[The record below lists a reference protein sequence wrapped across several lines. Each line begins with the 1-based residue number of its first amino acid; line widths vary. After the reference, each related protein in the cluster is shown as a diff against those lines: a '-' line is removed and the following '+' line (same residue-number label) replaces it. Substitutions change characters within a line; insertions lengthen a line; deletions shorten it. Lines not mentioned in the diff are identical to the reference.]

1 MSSENIRVGQ
11 IVMDRKLPRH
21 VWKVTEASGDLY
33 RLERVDMPGAI
44 RFPDARA
51 LRERYVCE
59 EQVARM

>member
-1 MSSENIRVGQ
+1 MSNENVRVGQ

-21 VWKVTEASGDLY
+21 TWKVTEASGDLY

-51 LRERYVCE
+51 MRERYVWE
-59 EQVARM
+59 EQVTGM